1 MLYYLVVNYQ
11 SYPLVARLIH
21 NFALSKQQRS
31 RYFVIVNNSPTDQLA
46 LQQLE
51 TETVKVIEAG
61 ENLGFGKGCN
71 LGLHWIYTQAPQ
83 ALVWLINPDTFAAPK
98 MINQALSL
106 FENFPQLSI
115 LGTLIYTTD
124 QKIWFGEGKFDSCQG
139 KIVSENLFPQSSQI
153 SYVTCDWVSGCSMII
168 NLTHF
173 TECPQFDPHY
183 FLYYEDFDFCQR
195 YKRQGHLVAVTQEIS
210 ITHEVSA
217 VTNRNLK
224 KKFYHSTYS
233 YLFTLERYTTKTVF
247 YLRLIRLLIYA
258 LILLPVKPAIALG
271 KITGAWHY
279 FRQRLSGVTPFIN

>member
-1 MLYYLVVNYQ
+1 LVYSTGQ
-11 SYPLVARLIH
+11 
-21 NFALSKQQRS
+21 
-31 RYFVIVNNSPTDQLA
+31 
-46 LQQLE
+46 
-51 TETVKVIEAG
+51 KV
-61 ENLGFGKGCN
+61 
-71 LGLHWIYTQAPQ
+71 
-83 ALVWLINPDTFAAPK
+83 
-98 MINQALSL
+98 
-106 FENFPQLSI
+106 
-115 LGTLIYTTD
+115 
-124 QKIWFGEGKFDSCQG
+124 WFGGGTFEHLKG
-139 KIVSENLFPQSSQI
+139 KITSENLFDSFPQH
-153 SYVTCDWVSGCSMII
+153 SYIPCDWVSGCSMII